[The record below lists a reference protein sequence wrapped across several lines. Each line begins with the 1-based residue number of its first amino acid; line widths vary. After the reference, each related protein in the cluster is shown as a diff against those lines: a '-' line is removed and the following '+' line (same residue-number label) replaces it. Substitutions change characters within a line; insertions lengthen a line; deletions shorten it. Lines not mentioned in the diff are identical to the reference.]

1 MAKSKKL
8 YECQEC
14 GSQRTQW
21 VGQCSDCSAWN
32 SFNEIAVMQSN
43 NQQLQNLA
51 NISNL
56 ANLNSNSKLSSLSK
70 GYTGNLNS
78 QVKIFSD
85 ICAEEIKKDSTGI
98 SELDR
103 VLGGGLVSGS
113 VILLG
118 GAPGIG
124 KSTLLLHALAKF
136 SELQKDKNVLYVT
149 GEESLEQVV
158 LRGSRLGIKT
168 DNIKLLADICI
179 ENIIIQSNN
188 HTPKILVVDSIQT
201 LCSMNLSSAP
211 GSVSQ
216 VRESAAQLVQ
226 YAKNTNTTVF
236 IVGHVTKDGALA
248 GPRVLEHMV
257 DTVLY
262 FEGDQDSKFRAIR
275 AVKNRFGAVNELG
288 VFLMSDKG
296 LKEVNNPSAIFL
308 QRVSDNT
315 PGSVITVTWEGSR
328 PMLVE
333 VQALVDESNAGAPRR
348 VTVGVDQNRVI
359 MGLAILNRHGA
370 VPIYDQDVFINVVS
384 GVKITETAAD
394 LALICAVVS
403 SLRNKAIPSDVV
415 IFGELGLGGE
425 LRPVQNAQ
433 SRLSEAVKHGFK
445 KAIIPKANLPKGKFA
460 GLEII
465 IADKLSDV
473 LQSIRNLD

>member
-14 GSQRTQW
+14 GTQLAQW
-21 VGQCSDCSAWN
+21 VGQCPDCKAWN
-32 SFNEIAVMQSN
+32 TIDEIKLFQSN
-43 NQQLQNLA
+43 
-51 NISNL
+51 ISSL
-56 ANLNSNSKLSSLSK
+56 SSSSLSK
-70 GYTGNLNS
+70 GYTGNINS
-78 QVKIFSD
+78 KVKVFSEVT
-85 ICAEEIKKDSTGI
+85 AEEIQKESIGI
-98 SELDR
+98 SEFDR
-103 VLGGGLVSGS
+103 VLGGGVVRGS
-113 VILLG
+113 VVLLG
-118 GAPGIG
+118 GDPGIG
-124 KSTLLLHALAKF
+124 KSTLLLHALAKY
-136 SELQKDKNVLYVT
+136 SELKEKSNSIDNFLYVT

-158 LRGSRLGIKT
+158 LRGKRLGIKT

-179 ENIIIQSNN
+179 ENIIIQADQVK
-188 HTPKILVVDSIQT
+188 PKVLIVDSIQT

-216 VRESAAQLVQ
+216 VRECAAQLVQ
-226 YAKNTNTTVF
+226 FAKNTGTSVF
-236 IVGHVTKDGALA
+236 IVGHVTKDGSLA

-262 FEGDQDSKFRAIR
+262 FEGDQDNKFRAIR

-288 VFLMSDKG
+288 IFLMTDKG

-308 QRVSDNT
+308 QRVSENT
-315 PGSVITVTWEGSR
+315 SGSVITVTWEGSR

-333 VQALVDESNAGAPRR
+333 VQALVDESHLGNPRR
-348 VTVGVDQNRVI
+348 VSVGIDHNRIV
-359 MGLAILNRHGA
+359 MGLAILNRHGGI
-370 VPIYDQDVFINVVS
+370 PTYDQDVFINVVS

-394 LALICAVVS
+394 LSLICAIVS
-403 SLRNKAIPSDVV
+403 SLKNRPIPSDTV

-433 SRLSEAVKHGFK
+433 SRLSEALKHGFK
-445 KAIIPKANLPKGKFA
+445 RAILPKANLPKGKFE

-465 IADKLSDV
+465 VADKLTDI
-473 LQSIRNLD
+473 LTSIKNL

>member
-8 YECQEC
+8 FECQEC
-14 GSQRTQW
+14 GSQQTQW
-21 VGQCSDCSAWN
+21 VGQCPDCRQWN
-32 SFNEIAVMQSN
+32 TINEIAVIQSN

-51 NISNL
+51 NIS
-56 ANLNSNSKLSSLSK
+56 SLSK
-70 GYTGNLNS
+70 GYTGNTNS
-78 QVKIFSD
+78 KVKIFSE
-85 ICAEEIKKDSTGI
+85 ITAEEIQKESIGI

-103 VLGGGLVSGS
+103 VLGGGVVSGS
-113 VILLG
+113 VVLLG
-118 GAPGIG
+118 GDPGIG
-124 KSTLLLHALAKF
+124 KSTLLLHALAKYSNIKSQDSF
-136 SELQKDKNVLYVT
+136 LYVT

-158 LRGSRLGIKT
+158 LRGKRLGIST

-179 ENIIIQSNN
+179 ENIIAQSHKNN
-188 HTPKILVVDSIQT
+188 PKVLVVDSIQT

-216 VRESAAQLVQ
+216 VRECAAQLVQ
-226 YAKNTNTTVF
+226 YAKTTGTTVF

-262 FEGDQDSKFRAIR
+262 FEGDQDNKFRAIR

-288 VFLMSDKG
+288 IFLMTDKG

-308 QRVSDNT
+308 QRVSEDT
-315 PGSVITVTWEGSR
+315 AGSVITVTWEGSR

-333 VQALVDESNAGAPRR
+333 MQALVDESHLGNPRR
-348 VTVGVDQNRVI
+348 VSVGVDHNRVI
-359 MGLAILNRHGA
+359 MSLAILNRHGGI
-370 VPIYDQDVFINVVS
+370 PTYDQDVFINVVS

-394 LALICAVVS
+394 LSLICAVIS
-403 SLRNKAIPSDVV
+403 SLKNKPIPADTV
-415 IFGELGLGGE
+415 IFGELGLSGE

-433 SRLSEAVKHGFK
+433 SRLSEALKHGFK
-445 KAIIPKANLPKGKFA
+445 RAILPKSNLPKGKFA
-460 GLEII
+460 GLEIFV
-465 IADKLSDV
+465 ADKLSDV
-473 LQSIRNLD
+473 LQFIKNI

>member
-8 YECQEC
+8 YECQDC
-14 GSQRTQW
+14 GAQQAQW
-21 VGQCSDCSAWN
+21 VGQCPDCRAWN
-32 SFNEIAVMQSN
+32 TITEISVVQSN
-43 NQQLQNLA
+43 NQQLQNL
-51 NISNL
+51 
-56 ANLNSNSKLSSLSK
+56 SKISSLSK
-70 GYTGNLNS
+70 GYTGNLES
-78 QVKIFSD
+78 QVKVFSEVT
-85 ICAEEIKKDSTGI
+85 AEEIQKESIGI

-103 VLGGGLVSGS
+103 VLGGGVVSGS
-113 VILLG
+113 VVLLG
-118 GAPGIG
+118 GDPGIG
-124 KSTLLLHALAKF
+124 KSTLLLHALAKY
-136 SELQKDKNVLYVT
+136 SNLRSKDEFLYVT

-158 LRGSRLGIKT
+158 LRGKRLGINT

-179 ENIIIQSNN
+179 ENIILQAHKIS
-188 HTPKILVVDSIQT
+188 PKILVVDSIQT

-216 VRESAAQLVQ
+216 VRECAAQLVQ
-226 YAKNTNTTVF
+226 YAKKMGTTVF

-262 FEGDQDSKFRAIR
+262 FEGDQDNKFRAIR

-288 VFLMSDKG
+288 IFLMTDKG

-308 QRVSDNT
+308 QRVSENT

-333 VQALVDESNAGAPRR
+333 VQALVDESHLGNPRR
-348 VTVGVDQNRVI
+348 VSVGVDHNRIV
-359 MGLAILNRHGA
+359 MGLAILNRHGGI
-370 VPIYDQDVFINVVS
+370 PTYDQDVFINVVS

-394 LALICAVVS
+394 LSLICAIVS
-403 SLRNKAIPSDVV
+403 SLKNKPIPSDTV

-433 SRLSEAVKHGFK
+433 SRLAEALKHGFK
-445 KAIIPKANLPKGKFA
+445 KAILPKANLPKGKYS
-460 GLEII
+460 GLEIVV
-465 IADKLSDV
+465 ADKLSDV
-473 LQSIRNLD
+473 LSSLRSF